1 MILNETIINGSSM
14 HQRGQVRVSINAPMV
29 IVLPVSFFRRF
40 RCYCRSL
47 NCPSVACSF
56 AERECERE
64 DIFIIAGRKRGMVL
78 SKYLKQKRSSARN

>member
-29 IVLPVSFFRRF
+29 IVLPVISFFRRF

-47 NCPSVACSF
+47 NCPSVARSLS
-56 AERECERE
+56 ANANVRISSLSREEKE
-64 DIFIIAGRKRGMVL
+64 VG
-78 SKYLKQKRSSARN
+78 SSVST